1 MSRLRKLFSLVL
13 VLCASLALPALA
25 DRIILVDGSVIE
37 GHLVSVDENRAV
49 IRLDDGSEERVPRGE
64 LAGIEFEERKQPE
77 IRVRIRVRV
86 ADDLVRLYLDGA
98 EIADPARTQTEW
110 IELGPLLAEG
120 ANLIEAEV
128 ENQAG
133 TWAYQWMLDA
143 GEQKETFACG
153 VRGKV
158 GCRRDDMLGTELGT
172 FPAGRVW
179 LYLDRASGEIELQ
192 VDER

>member
-1 MSRLRKLFSLVL
+1 M
-13 VLCASLALPALA
+13 
-25 DRIILVDGSVIE
+25 
-37 GHLVSVDENRAV
+37 
-49 IRLDDGSEERVPRGE
+49 
-64 LAGIEFEERKQPE
+64 
-77 IRVRIRVRV
+77 RV
-86 ADDLVRLYLDGA
+86 ADDLVRIFLDGE
-98 EIADPARTQTEW
+98 EIADPAKTQTEW

-133 TWAYQWMLDA
+133 TWAYQWILDA

-158 GCRRDDMLGTELGT
+158 GCRRDGMLGTEQGT
-172 FPAGRVW
+172 FAAGRVW